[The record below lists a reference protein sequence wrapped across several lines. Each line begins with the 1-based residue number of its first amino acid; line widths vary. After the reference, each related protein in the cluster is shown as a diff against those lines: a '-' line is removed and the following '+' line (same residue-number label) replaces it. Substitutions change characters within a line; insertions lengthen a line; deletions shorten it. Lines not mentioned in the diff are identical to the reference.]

1 MISKSDE
8 AILTVAITN
17 ERIASE
23 IVARAIDASAD
34 PAAAIALLAVISDS
48 AEEKR
53 EIQEYLTVA
62 LANRS
67 AASEIS
73 AQLDLIIEC
82 LQYQANQATNTAGD
96 NIIENPLLN
105 AAQAKIA
112 NLSASTKEILVVCM
126 ANRASAGRI
135 ADAIDAAGVVAA
147 GIADGAEI

>member
-1 MISKSDE
+1 MALRNYPFYKENNMISKSDE
-8 AILTVAITN
+8 AILTVAISN

-23 IVARAIDASAD
+23 IVARVIDASAD
-34 PAAAIALLAVISDS
+34 PAAATAL
-48 AEEKR
+48 
-53 EIQEYLTVA
+53 

-73 AQLDLIIEC
+73 AQLDLIVEC
-82 LQYQANQATNTAGD
+82 LGYQSNQATNSPAE
-96 NIIENPLLN
+96 NIVENILLN

-135 ADAIDAAGVVAA
+135 ADAIDAAGAVAS